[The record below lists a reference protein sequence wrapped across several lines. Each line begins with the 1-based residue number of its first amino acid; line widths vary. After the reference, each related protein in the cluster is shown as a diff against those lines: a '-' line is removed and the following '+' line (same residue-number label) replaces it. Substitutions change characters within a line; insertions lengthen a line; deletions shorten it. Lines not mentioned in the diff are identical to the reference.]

1 MVLRLN
7 SGLRSLGPALYDT
20 DILIRDM
27 WVARGPLELVKI
39 TGGTD
44 SAPNSDAYCELTL
57 PGTFLIQASQSSFE
71 AGAVLPPL
79 E

>member
-7 SGLRSLGPALYDT
+7 SGLRSIGPALYDT
-20 DILIRDM
+20 DILIQDM

-71 AGAVLPPL
+71 AGAVIPPL